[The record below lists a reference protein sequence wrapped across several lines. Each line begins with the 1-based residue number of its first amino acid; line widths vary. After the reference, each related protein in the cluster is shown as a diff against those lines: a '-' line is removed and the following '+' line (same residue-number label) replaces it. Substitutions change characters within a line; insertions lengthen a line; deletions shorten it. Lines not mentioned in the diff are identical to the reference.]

1 MQIPFENKTLISKL
15 RVKGFGVDSLAAR
28 LSFEKM
34 FSENDFLPKGLPA
47 KAIICIKHLRDP
59 KPQTLQLQGFNLGNS
74 SHIWRNSVSAEI
86 ERLYRRAVRPIRETV
101 SNNTECIVFAD
112 DAELL
117 ACLAKDW
124 IRGNLL
130 GCWWWK
136 SLFPNLS
143 LPENL
148 VGIWLEKAE
157 SVPFALQLSAK
168 QNCAADFVRRLKP
181 LEIKAVLQKII
192 NVYGLIYV
200 RNNLQTFRF
209 TEQKLPVSDTGKLSE
224 TQSSSVKNFEK
235 NKTFDKVPEW
245 LKIVPETI
253 NQTLNFDQKC
263 LLGISLM
270 IVRSPRIVR
279 TREFAT
285 QIKVWQNKPET
296 QIQTTPKVSRKTRT
310 TFPPTKTKKTA
321 ENSAALQTATK
332 ITENLSEKSF
342 EFTDSTR
349 KKSDSKVGN
358 VEKLRIRETAKT
370 ISPDNPKPS
379 ELTQNLQTS
388 DKSARPKTGFNN
400 DKISVKVKKA
410 ERKKA
415 NKNPAKTEF
424 ETDFVEENE
433 FEFSIV
439 TLYGG
444 IFFLLNV
451 ALHLHLYRDFT
462 ESGETEI
469 ELNIWDFVALAAEHF
484 LGKKVKNDAVWQL
497 LQKLSGRETGQ
508 KISSVMFKKDW
519 RIPAGWLKTFQTNK
533 PFVWKTGRK
542 NLPVYHPAGF
552 CIVDCLKKPDIET
565 QLKAELKVYG
575 INFADVV
582 KSDSAE
588 LQKSA
593 TWFRHLCEFM
603 QVRLIQALNLEKQS
617 QINEILFKRTAQ
629 ITVSATHLDVYF
641 RLADLPIEVRMSGV
655 DRNPSWIPA
664 AGKFVNF
671 HFV

>member
-74 SHIWRNSVSAEI
+74 SRIWQHSVSAEI

-101 SNNTECIVFAD
+101 PTNTECIVFAD

-124 IRGNLL
+124 IRGNLNE
-130 GCWWWK
+130 CWWWK
-136 SLFPNLS
+136 SLFPGFS

-148 VGIWLEKAE
+148 FGIWLEKAE
-157 SVPFALQLSAK
+157 SVPFALQMAAK

-200 RNNLQTFRF
+200 RNNLQTSRF

-296 QIQTTPKVSRKTRT
+296 QIQTTPKVSGNTRIIL
-310 TFPPTKTKKTA
+310 PPTNTQKTA
-321 ENSAALQTATK
+321 ENSAVSETARN
-332 ITENLSEKSF
+332 ITGNHSKKSF
-342 EFTDSTR
+342 ELKDLPL
-349 KKSDSKVGN
+349 KKSGSKVAE
-358 VEKLRIRETAKT
+358 VEKLRARETAKT
-370 ISPDNPKPS
+370 ISPANPKTA
-379 ELTQNLQTS
+379 ELTRNLQTS
-388 DKSARPKTGFNN
+388 DKSARPKTGFND
-400 DKISVKVKKA
+400 DKFSVKVKKQWQKPA
-410 ERKKA
+410 PK
-415 NKNPAKTEF
+415 PSAKTGF
-424 ETDFVEENE
+424 EADFAQENE

-469 ELNIWDFVALAAEHF
+469 ELNIWDFAALAAEHF
-484 LGKKVKNDAVWQL
+484 LGEKVKNDAVWQL
-497 LQKLSGRETGQ
+497 LQKLSGRETDQ
-508 KISSVMFKKDW
+508 KISSKMFKKDW

-533 PFVWKTGRK
+533 PFVWTTNRK

-552 CIVDCLKKPDIET
+552 CIIDCLKKPDLET
-565 QLKAELKVYG
+565 QLKDELKVYG
-575 INFADVV
+575 INFSEVV
-582 KSDSAE
+582 KSDSGE
-588 LQKSA
+588 SQKSA
-593 TWFRHLCEFM
+593 TWFQHLFEFM

-655 DRNPSWIPA
+655 DRNPGWIPA